1 MSTRWSGVWV
11 ALLVVGWAGAGGA
24 QSLRVLSRSK
34 QAATRAAEATNAHTR
49 AMEGDSVITMNE
61 GRSAAGPAP
70 AAAMR
75 DTVPAGASASVAE
88 RGGKSEV
95 SLVRESFTYDVDG
108 RRDPFL
114 SLLETGELRPMLSDL
129 RLVAIIYAPA
139 GRSVAI
145 LRDLTTKEQY
155 RVRVGQTL
163 GRMRVDRIQ
172 PKAVTFT
179 IEEFGFSR
187 QEVLALNDSSS
198 ARSQ

>member
-11 ALLVVGWAGAGGA
+11 ALLVVGWAGAGRA

-34 QAATRAAEATNAHTR
+34 QAAARAAEATNAHTR
-49 AMEGDSVITMNE
+49 ALEGDSVITMNE
-61 GRSAAGPAP
+61 GRSAAAPAP
-70 AAAMR
+70 RAANR

-88 RGGKSEV
+88 RGGRSEV

-129 RLVAIIYAPA
+129 RLVAIIYAPG